1 MADRGPIARFCV
13 RRFLYPLQALLI
25 GSLYY
30 SVRALPLAAGTAIT
44 SLMFR
49 KIGRRMR
56 VACVAEQ
63 NVRRVFPELDDVEVE
78 ALLDR
83 IWGNLGQGAAEF
95 SHLDRF
101 TVNEPGSRVELVG
114 AEHLVTMQESSKA
127 GIVFSAHMGNWE
139 LGARVVGQTGLP
151 LGQIYRGAD
160 NSFIDRLFKNARSS
174 ENTTLIPK
182 GREGAAK
189 MLRLMRDG
197 LHFGAMMD
205 QKLNEGVAI
214 PFFGHDAMTAT
225 APVEIALRTGG
236 SIVPVRCIRYPGS
249 RFRIEI
255 SPPLEIERTDNRK
268 ADAIKVLGQ
277 INGIIEGWIRE
288 YPEQWFWLHR
298 RWPNE

>member
-1 MADRGPIARFCV
+1 MADRGPIARFCM

-30 SVRALPLAAGTAIT
+30 SVRALPLAVGTAIV
-44 SLMFR
+44 SLIFR
-49 KIGRRMR
+49 KIGRRMP
-56 VACVAEQ
+56 VARVAEQ
-63 NVRRVFPELDDVEVE
+63 NVRRVFPELDDAEVE
-78 ALLDR
+78 ALLDK
-83 IWGNLGQGAAEF
+83 IWGDLGQGAAEF

-101 TVNEPGSRVELVG
+101 TVNERGSRVELVG
-114 AEHLVTMQESSKA
+114 AKHLATMQESSKA

-160 NSFIDRLFKNARSS
+160 NPFIDRLFKNARSS

-205 QKLNEGVAI
+205 QKLNEGVPI

-236 SIVPVRCIRYPGS
+236 AIVPVRCIRYPGS

-255 SPPLEIERTDNRK
+255 SPPLEIERTDDRK

-277 INGIIEGWIRE
+277 INGIIEDWIRE

-298 RWPNE
+298 RWPKE

>member
-1 MADRGPIARFCV
+1 
-13 RRFLYPLQALLI
+13 
-25 GSLYY
+25 
-30 SVRALPLAAGTAIT
+30 
-44 SLMFR
+44 
-49 KIGRRMR
+49 
-56 VACVAEQ
+56 
-63 NVRRVFPELDDVEVE
+63 
-78 ALLDR
+78 
-83 IWGNLGQGAAEF
+83 
-95 SHLDRF
+95 
-101 TVNEPGSRVELVG
+101 VG
-114 AEHLVTMQESSKA
+114 AEHLTAMQESSKA

-160 NSFIDRLFKNARSS
+160 NPFIDRLFKNARSS

-205 QKLNEGVAI
+205 QKLNEGVPI

-255 SPPLEIERTDNRK
+255 SPPLEIERTDDRK

-277 INGIIEGWIRE
+277 INGIIEDWIRE

-298 RWPNE
+298 RWPKE

>member
-1 MADRGPIARFCV
+1 MADRGPIARFCM

-30 SVRALPLAAGTAIT
+30 SVRALPLAVGTAIT

-49 KIGRRMR
+49 KIGRRMP
-56 VACVAEQ
+56 VARVAEQ
-63 NVRRVFPELDDVEVE
+63 NVRRVFPELDDAEVE
-78 ALLDR
+78 ALLDK
-83 IWGNLGQGAAEF
+83 IWGDLGQGAAEF

-101 TVNEPGSRVELVG
+101 TVNERGSRVELVG
-114 AEHLVTMQESSKA
+114 AEHLATMQESSKA

-160 NSFIDRLFKNARSS
+160 NPFIDRLFKNARSS

-205 QKLNEGVAI
+205 QKLNEGVPI

-236 SIVPVRCIRYPGS
+236 AIVPVRCIRYPGS

-255 SPPLEIERTDNRK
+255 SPPLEIERTDDRK

-277 INGIIEGWIRE
+277 INGIIEDWIRE

-298 RWPNE
+298 RWPKE

>member
-13 RRFLYPLQALLI
+13 RRFMYPLQALLI

-49 KIGRRMR
+49 KIGRLMPVAR
-56 VACVAEQ
+56 VAER

-78 ALLDR
+78 ALLDQ
-83 IWGNLGQGAAEF
+83 IWDDLGRGAAEF

-101 TVNEPGSRVELVG
+101 TVNQPGSRVELVG
-114 AEHLVTMQESSKA
+114 AEHLAAMRESSKA
-127 GIVFSAHMGNWE
+127 GMVVSAHIGNWE
-139 LGARVVGQTGLP
+139 LGARVIGQTGLP

-160 NSFIDRLFKNARSS
+160 NPFIDQLFKNARSS
-174 ENTTLIPK
+174 ENTTFIPK
-182 GREGAAK
+182 GREGAIK

-205 QKLNEGVAI
+205 QKLNEGVAM
-214 PFFGHDAMTAT
+214 PFFGQNAMMAT

-236 SIVPVRCIRYPGS
+236 AIVPVRCIRYPGS
-249 RFRIEI
+249 HFRIEI
-255 SPPLEIERTDNRK
+255 SPPLAIERTDNRK

-277 INGIIEGWIRE
+277 INAIIEDWIRE

-298 RWPNE
+298 RWPKE

>member
-1 MADRGPIARFCV
+1 MADRGPIARFCM

-30 SVRALPLAAGTAIT
+30 SVRALPLAVGTAIT

-49 KIGRRMR
+49 KIGRRMP
-56 VACVAEQ
+56 VARVAEQ
-63 NVRRVFPELDDVEVE
+63 NVRRVFPELDEAEVE
-78 ALLDR
+78 ALLDK
-83 IWGNLGQGAAEF
+83 IWGDLGQGAAEF

-101 TVNEPGSRVELVG
+101 TVNERGSRVELVG
-114 AEHLVTMQESSKA
+114 AKHLATMQESSKA

-160 NSFIDRLFKNARSS
+160 NPFIDRLFKNARSS

-205 QKLNEGVAI
+205 QKLNEGVPI

-236 SIVPVRCIRYPGS
+236 AIVPVRCIRYPGS

-255 SPPLEIERTDNRK
+255 SPPLEIERTDDRK

-277 INGIIEGWIRE
+277 INGIIEDWIRE

-298 RWPNE
+298 RWPKE

>member
-1 MADRGPIARFCV
+1 MADRGPVSRFCV
-13 RRFLYPLQALLI
+13 RHFLYPLQAVVI
-25 GSLYY
+25 GSIYY
-30 SVRALPLAAGTAIT
+30 TIRALPLAAGTAFA

-56 VACVAEQ
+56 VARVAEQ
-63 NVRRVFPELDDVEVE
+63 NVRRVFPDLDDAQVDE
-78 ALLDR
+78 LLER
-83 IWGNLGQGAAEF
+83 IWDNLGCGAAEF
-95 SHLDRF
+95 SHMDRF
-101 TVNEPGSRVELVG
+101 TVNQPGARVELVG
-114 AEHLVTMQESSKA
+114 AEHLKALQDSGRA
-127 GIVFSAHMGNWE
+127 GIVFSAHLGNWE

-160 NSFIDRLFKNARSS
+160 NPYIDRLFKSARDS

-182 GREGAAK
+182 GREGAAT

-205 QKLNEGVAI
+205 QKLNEGTAI

-236 SIVPVRCIRYPGS
+236 AIVPVRCIRFPGS
-249 RFRIEI
+249 RFKIEVL
-255 SPPLEIERTDNRK
+255 PPLDIERTEDRK
-268 ADAIKVLGQ
+268 ADAIKVLLQ
-277 INGIIEGWIRE
+277 INAIIEDWIRE

-298 RWPNE
+298 RWPKE

>member
-1 MADRGPIARFCV
+1 MADRGPIARFCM

-30 SVRALPLAAGTAIT
+30 SVRALPLAVGTAIT

-49 KIGRRMR
+49 KIGRRMP
-56 VACVAEQ
+56 VARVAEQ
-63 NVRRVFPELDDVEVE
+63 NVRRVFPELDDAEVE
-78 ALLDR
+78 ALLDK
-83 IWGNLGQGAAEF
+83 IWGDLGQGAAEF

-101 TVNEPGSRVELVG
+101 TVNERGSRVELVG
-114 AEHLVTMQESSKA
+114 AKHLATMQESSKA

-160 NSFIDRLFKNARSS
+160 NPFIDRLFKNARSS

-205 QKLNEGVAI
+205 QKLNEGVPI

-236 SIVPVRCIRYPGS
+236 AIVPVRCIRYPGS

-255 SPPLEIERTDNRK
+255 SPPLEIERTDDRK

-277 INGIIEGWIRE
+277 INGIIEDWIRE

-298 RWPNE
+298 RWPKE

>member
-1 MADRGPIARFCV
+1 MADRGPIARFCM

-30 SVRALPLAAGTAIT
+30 SVRALPLAVGTAIT

-49 KIGRRMR
+49 KIGRRMP
-56 VACVAEQ
+56 VARVAEQ

-101 TVNEPGSRVELVG
+101 TVNERGSRVELVG
-114 AEHLVTMQESSKA
+114 AEHLATMQESSKA
-127 GIVFSAHMGNWE
+127 GIIFSAHMGNWE
-139 LGARVVGQTGLP
+139 LGARVIGQTGLP

-160 NSFIDRLFKNARSS
+160 NPFIDRLFKNARSS

-205 QKLNEGVAI
+205 QKLNEGVPI

-225 APVEIALRTGG
+225 APVEIALRAGG
-236 SIVPVRCIRYPGS
+236 AIVPVRCIRYPGS

-255 SPPLEIERTDNRK
+255 SPPLEIERTDDRK

-277 INGIIEGWIRE
+277 INGIIEDWIRE

-298 RWPNE
+298 RWPKE

>member
-1 MADRGPIARFCV
+1 MADRGPIARFCM

-30 SVRALPLAAGTAIT
+30 SVRALPLAVGTAIT

-49 KIGRRMR
+49 KIGRRMP
-56 VACVAEQ
+56 VARVAEQ

-83 IWGNLGQGAAEF
+83 IWGDLGQGAAEF

-101 TVNEPGSRVELVG
+101 TVNERGSRVELVG
-114 AEHLVTMQESSKA
+114 AEHLATMQESSKA

-160 NSFIDRLFKNARSS
+160 NPFIDRLFKNARSS

-255 SPPLEIERTDNRK
+255 SAPLEIERTDDRK

-277 INGIIEGWIRE
+277 INGIIEDWIRE

-298 RWPNE
+298 RWPKE